1 MANSNPELT
10 LRNPLSYRDFRVL
23 WLSTMLASTGF
34 RAQVVVLG
42 WLLLEQSDSPFIV
55 GLGIGVLMAPNA
67 LFGLAGGA
75 IVDHFDRRVVLR
87 LGALAICLNALLL
100 AVAAFNGSNLVVIL
114 ALTFLGGTLW
124 SVQQTARQSYAFDI
138 VGNASAIRGLS
149 LTSLAQRVGG
159 IVGGLGAG
167 AVLDL
172 AGAGEAYAITA
183 ICFLG
188 AAVVISLAKA
198 EGADSPKERQ
208 AVLTNL
214 REYTQELGHNRTLA
228 TVILLT
234 AGVEI
239 LGFSHQSALPILARD
254 VLGGGGGTL
263 GLLTAV
269 SSLGGIGGILLFAT
283 GGDRLPK
290 GPTFLGVL
298 MVFGVAIV
306 LLGTSQTL
314 GFAVLTLLV
323 VSAMAALSDV
333 LSQSLVQ
340 LSVPNAMRGRAMGSW
355 MLAIGIGPLG
365 HLQIGAL
372 ATAVGVSTALT
383 VNGAGLLVLAVLATA
398 GVGRL
403 RRL

>member
-1 MANSNPELT
+1 M
-10 LRNPLSYRDFRVL
+10 SYRDFRVL
-23 WLSTMLASTGF
+23 LAATVLASTGF

-42 WLLLEQSDSPFIV
+42 WLLLERSDSAFIV
-55 GLGIGVLMAPNA
+55 GLGTAVLMSPNA

-75 IVDHFDRRVVLR
+75 MVDHYDRLSVLK
-87 LGALAICLNALLL
+87 LGAVGIAINALLL
-100 AVAAFNGSNLVVIL
+100 AAVAFNGSNLVLIL
-114 ALTFLGGTLW
+114 GLTFLGGTIW
-124 SVQQTARQSYAFDI
+124 SLQQTARQSYALDI
-138 VGNASAIRGLS
+138 VGAASVIRGLS
-149 LTSLAQRVGG
+149 YTTLSQRVGG

-167 AVLDL
+167 AVIDL
-172 AGAGEAYAITA
+172 WGPGEAYAITA
-183 ICFLG
+183 LFFL
-188 AAVVISLAKA
+188 ASAIAISLAKA
-198 EGADSPKERQ
+198 EGDHSPRQRQ
-208 AVLTNL
+208 AVLANL
-214 REYTQELGHNRTLA
+214 REYTRELGHNRSLA

-269 SSLGGIGGILLFAT
+269 SSLGGIAGVLLFSMS
-283 GGDRLPK
+283 GDRLPK
-290 GPTFLGVL
+290 GLSFLAVL

-306 LLGTSQTL
+306 LLGASHTL
-314 GFAVLTLLV
+314 AIAVLTLLI

-340 LSVPNAMRGRAMGSW
+340 LSVPNEMRGRAVGSW

-372 ATAVGVSTALT
+372 VTVIGVSSALT
-383 VNGAGLLVLAVLATA
+383 VNGVGLLVLAVLATA
-398 GVGRL
+398 GVERL
-403 RRL
+403 RKL